1 MRTRPCDR
9 AVATGRVKK
18 AAQLYDAA
26 ETIRELA
33 DDEGE
38 IGDAFVTLCVHSG
51 IAAADAICCAALGE
65 HAQGE
70 SHSDA
75 VQLLAQVNPG
85 GGELG
90 LDLQTLLGL
99 KTRAG
104 YSYEPVN
111 AEMRKR
117 PRRAATRLLD
127 AARERVGTGG

>member
-18 AAQLYDAA
+18 AAQFYDAA

-38 IGDAFVTLCVHSG
+38 IRDAFVTLCVHSG

-99 KTRAG
+99 KTNRRV
-104 YSYEPVN
+104 SFVQ
-111 AEMRKR
+111 
-117 PRRAATRLLD
+117 RAAAMRC
-127 AARERVGTGG
+127 AQR